1 MGSATGPHD
10 DDYLPRTSQKDY
22 SPKARRGQLLNV
34 WKSTLTYK
42 RLPQEPLNLS
52 ILKLDGSCFGVQVG
66 RKATIADLKEA
77 VEEVFTGQFMADG
90 EISWSH
96 VWGHFCLSYQGQ
108 KLVDDKA
115 HIRLFGIKDG
125 VQVKDRSAAGGI
137 VIFLFVG
144 KATLESYCCLSPF
157 EIRWLTP

>member
-1 MGSATGPHD
+1 MD
-10 DDYLPRTSQKDY
+10 DWEAKKAMLVNRGRVLNADDEIRNLVPKHHKRTSQKGY
-22 SPKARRGQLLNV
+22 TPKARRGQLLNA
-34 WKSTLTYK
+34 WKSTLTYQ

-66 RKATIADLKEA
+66 RKATIAELKEA
-77 VEEVFTGQFMADG
+77 VEEVFSGQFTADG

-115 HIRLFGIKDG
+115 YIRLFGIKDG
-125 VQVKDRSAAGGI
+125 VQLCFCPVS
-137 VIFLFVG
+137 FN
-144 KATLESYCCLSPF
+144 
-157 EIRWLTP
+157 

>member
-1 MGSATGPHD
+1 MGSATGPYD

-22 SPKARRGQLLNV
+22 TPKARRGQLLNA
-34 WKSTLTYK
+34 WKSTLTYQ

-66 RKATIADLKEA
+66 RKATIAELKEA
-77 VEEVFTGQFMADG
+77 VEEVFSGQFTADG

-115 HIRLFGIKDG
+115 YIRLFGIKDG
-125 VQVKDRSAAGGI
+125 VQLCFCPVS
-137 VIFLFVG
+137 FN
-144 KATLESYCCLSPF
+144 
-157 EIRWLTP
+157 

>member
-90 EISWSH
+90 EISCF
-96 VWGHFCLSYQGQ
+96 VFARYLSINRGQDKRPIKHRTATYQHST
-108 KLVDDKA
+108 A
-115 HIRLFGIKDG
+115 CG
-125 VQVKDRSAAGGI
+125 VVVEMI
-137 VIFLFVG
+137 N
-144 KATLESYCCLSPF
+144 TLMLEGLLMDLAESF
-157 EIRWLTP
+157 T